1 MADQMEYFRDQM
13 FRNSQQHSGMSQDQM
28 LTPESIKQAE
38 TNEMNTDRLK
48 QILKE
53 AIDGKHVEEN
63 DLLLKS
69 LVHYFMNTAK
79 TTRGREDAL
88 RMAIFTTMRIN
99 KEFVV
104 EKRK

>member
-13 FRNSQQHSGMSQDQM
+13 FRHSQQHAGVNQEQM

-38 TNEMNTDRLK
+38 ANEIYTERLK

-63 DLLLKS
+63 DPLLKS
-69 LVHYFMNTAK
+69 LVHYFLSTAK
-79 TTRGREDAL
+79 TTRGKEDAL

-99 KEFVV
+99 KDFTV